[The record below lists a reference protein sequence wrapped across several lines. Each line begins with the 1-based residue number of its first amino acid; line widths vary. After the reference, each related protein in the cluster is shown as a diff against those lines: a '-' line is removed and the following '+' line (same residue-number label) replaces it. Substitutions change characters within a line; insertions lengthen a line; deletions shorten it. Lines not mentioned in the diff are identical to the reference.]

1 MKAITDLKNE
11 TECLIKVR
19 YLFTFKLLNPLAHWC
34 VKWKKDNQSGANLV
48 AKETFISIMH

>member
-19 YLFTFKLLNPLAHWC
+19 YLFTFKLLNPLAH
-34 VKWKKDNQSGANLV
+34 
-48 AKETFISIMH
+48 